1 MEITIKEY
9 RFDPDETLRL
19 YESVGWTA
27 YAAEPEKL
35 QRAFGNSLLVL
46 GAFDGEK
53 LLGIIRAVGD
63 GETIVFIQDLLV
75 FPEYQR
81 KGVGRALMSAVLEK
95 YRGVRQI
102 ELATDDVPETVGFYK
117 ALGFREMSELG
128 CAGFM
133 KMST

>member
-9 RFDPDETLRL
+9 RFDREETLRL

-27 YAAEPEKL
+27 YTAEPEKL
-35 QRAFGNSLLVL
+35 QSAFENSLSVL

-63 GETIVFIQDLLV
+63 GASIVFIQDILV

-81 KGVGRALMSAVLEK
+81 NGVGRALMNALLEK

-102 ELATDDVPETVGFYK
+102 ELATDDVPETLEFYK
-117 ALGFREMSELG
+117 ALGFREMSALG

>member
-9 RFDPDETLRL
+9 RFDPAKTLRL

-35 QRAFGNSLLVL
+35 QIAFENSLFVL

>member
-1 MEITIKEY
+1 MEMTIKEY
-9 RFDPDETLRL
+9 RFDPAKTLRL

-27 YAAEPEKL
+27 YTAEPEKL
-35 QRAFGNSLLVL
+35 QRAFENSLSVL

-81 KGVGRALMSAVLEK
+81 KGVGRALVSVVLEK
-95 YRGVRQI
+95 YR
-102 ELATDDVPETVGFYK
+102 DVLSNSV
-117 ALGFREMSELG
+117 
-128 CAGFM
+128 
-133 KMST
+133 